1 LGVIALL
8 TFTQLQTGCG
18 SARLETGYQPNP
30 IGTTNVQRR
39 AFYSGPFSPEA
50 RQAQIQEIQ
59 ERGSRRP
66 SPGY

>member
-1 LGVIALL
+1 MIAVLML
-8 TFTQLQTGCG
+8 ANIQVGCG

-50 RQAQIQEIQ
+50 RQAQIEEIQ